1 MKKISKEK
9 LIELLKNKNN
19 TSYNELASIS
29 GYHPKSLIRINK
41 QIQNKSYNMKF
52 SSKENMR
59 QNIITNFL
67 NSNYCTYKEYY
78 KSKTFAY
85 KISYSLL
92 CKILNSTEIDNEIVI
107 IKKIRNK
114 NDNYF
119 IIYDYLQKTL
129 LFKFKSKKND
139 TKSVLEIIENLLNN
153 YGFPKNICFSNFKI
167 NNKIKSI
174 LNNYKINILPY
185 KTVYKY
191 SPKTKDKINIKYTNK
206 KINKDDFYN
215 TVIRKTT
222 ATNVFQFNNIRY
234 KVESNEKIKKRSS
247 VLVYFNKDKSDI
259 YIKYKNKSYIITPLK
274 ILKSKKGNSK
284 YY

>member
-1 MKKISKEK
+1 MKKITKEK
-9 LIELLKNKNN
+9 LIELLKNKKNA
-19 TSYNELASIS
+19 SYNELANIS

-41 QIQNKSYNMKF
+41 QIQNKSYNMKS

-78 KSKTFAY
+78 KSKSFTD

-92 CKILNSTEIDNEIVI
+92 CKILNSTKTDNEIVI

-153 YGFPKNICFSNFKI
+153 YGFPKNICFANFKI
-167 NNKIKSI
+167 NNKIENI

-185 KTVYKY
+185 KTIYKY
-191 SPKTKDKINIKYTNK
+191 FPKTKDKINVKYTNK
-206 KINKDDFYN
+206 KINKYDFYN
-215 TVIRKTT
+215 TVIRKTI

-234 KVESNEKIKKRSS
+234 KIESNEKIKKHSS
-247 VLVYFNKDKSDI
+247 ILVYFNKDKSDI
-259 YIKYKNKSYIITPLK
+259 YIKYKNKSYIIIPLK